1 MHLGDLMLATPV
13 LTTLRKNFPSAK
25 ISMLADKKLA
35 DLVQFNKNIDECIL
49 IDKKGTDN
57 NFFNFVK
64 FIFKLREKNFDLVIN
79 LHRNERASAIA
90 AFSGAKKIVGYSKP
104 LFSIFFTKVLPNPS
118 IARHI
123 KNFFSTKYVPGTQH
137 QVKSH
142 FDVLQNAVG
151 IEKIFD
157 NGLEMWIDNSAK
169 KSAEKTFLENFSA
182 DTKVIAF
189 NIGASWITKRWIDD
203 YFAKCADILISR
215 GYGVA
220 FLGGTMDEKIVAECI
235 SKMQEKNS
243 PLLKIFTGKFSL
255 AELAGFLDKCV
266 LMLTTDSGPMH
277 VGVARNIPIVT
288 MFGASPVPGF
298 YPYDAKDI
306 LIKSPEPCHPCG
318 KHICPRE
325 GEENLA
331 CMKKIPIEVVMKYVD
346 ELLKNFGQPA
356 EKIKKIYGE
365 YKCKVV
371 EV

>member
-169 KSAEKTFLENFSA
+169 KSAEKTFLENFFI
-182 DTKVIAF
+182 KPV
-189 NIGASWITKRWIDD
+189 R
-203 YFAKCADILISR
+203 
-215 GYGVA
+215 
-220 FLGGTMDEKIVAECI
+220 
-235 SKMQEKNS
+235 
-243 PLLKIFTGKFSL
+243 FS
-255 AELAGFLDKCV
+255 FR
-266 LMLTTDSGPMH
+266 DS
-277 VGVARNIPIVT
+277 
-288 MFGASPVPGF
+288 S
-298 YPYDAKDI
+298 Y
-306 LIKSPEPCHPCG
+306 L
-318 KHICPRE
+318 
-325 GEENLA
+325 
-331 CMKKIPIEVVMKYVD
+331 
-346 ELLKNFGQPA
+346 
-356 EKIKKIYGE
+356 
-365 YKCKVV
+365 
-371 EV
+371 